1 MAKRLATTCQTS
13 SFTASD
19 EDIWRM
25 NLIVGAGVSEQD
37 TVSCVRTLR
46 NAISWISPRTEGKFK
61 MMDPQTEEFIR
72 SIQRNRSFIGIGLAI
87 FAAVVFLMGS
97 TFIIPPGHRGVL
109 VTMGK
114 VSSVFA
120 PEGLGF
126 KMPFI
131 TTVVPISVRQQ
142 TTVSNTECYSSDL
155 QQINVELKVLYRL
168 PENQIVKMF
177 RDYYGDPFDS
187 LIAPRVSEALKEVT
201 ALQSAEQIVKR
212 REEIKAKTLI
222 ASRLKVGDLLVIED
236 VVIQDVKLSKELE
249 TAIEAKMVQE
259 QEAAKAKFTQA
270 KAEIEAQTAVIRA
283 KGEAEAIRV
292 RGRAVQDNP
301 GLVQLQIVEKWNGIS
316 PLVIGGG
323 GGSSANILL
332 PIGNLKGN

>member
-1 MAKRLATTCQTS
+1 
-13 SFTASD
+13 
-19 EDIWRM
+19 
-25 NLIVGAGVSEQD
+25 
-37 TVSCVRTLR
+37 
-46 NAISWISPRTEGKFK
+46 
-61 MMDPQTEEFIR
+61 MDPAEEFIR
-72 SIQRNRSFIGIGLAI
+72 NVKQNGKLIKIGMIILV
-87 FAAVVFLMGS
+87 AAVILMGG

-109 VTMGK
+109 VTIGK
-114 VSSVFA
+114 VSPVFA

-126 KMPFI
+126 KLPLL
-131 TTVVPISVRQQ
+131 TTVVPVSVRQQ
-142 TTVSNTECYSSDL
+142 TTISKTQCYSSDL
-155 QQINVELKVLYRL
+155 QQIDIELRVLYRI
-168 PENQIVKMF
+168 PESMIVKMF
-177 RDYYGDPFDS
+177 RDYSGDPFDS

-201 ALQSAEQIVKR
+201 ALQSAEQIVKK
-212 REEIKAKTLI
+212 REDVKSKTLES
-222 ASRLKVGDLLVIED
+222 ARTKVGDLLVIED
-236 VVIQDVKLSKELE
+236 VVIQNVALSKELE

-323 GGSSANILL
+323 SGSGANILL
-332 PIGNLKGN
+332 PIGNLKAQ

>member
-1 MAKRLATTCQTS
+1 MDPNEE
-13 SFTASD
+13 FF
-19 EDIWRM
+19 
-25 NLIVGAGVSEQD
+25 
-37 TVSCVRTLR
+37 RTLKD
-46 NAISWISPRTEGKFK
+46 NMKL
-61 MMDPQTEEFIR
+61 IR
-72 SIQRNRSFIGIGLAI
+72 IGLVI
-87 FAAVVFLMGS
+87 LVAAVVLIGG
-97 TFIIPPGHRGVL
+97 TFVIPPGHRGVL

-114 VSSVFA
+114 VSPVFA

-126 KMPFI
+126 KFPLV

-155 QQINVELKVLYRL
+155 QQINVELKVLYRI
-168 PENQIVKMF
+168 PENMIVTMF

-201 ALQSAEQIVKR
+201 ALQSAEQIVKK
-212 REEIKAKTLI
+212 REEIKARTLE
-222 ASRLKVGDLLVIED
+222 ASRLKVGNLLVIED
-236 VVIQDVKLSKELE
+236 VVIQDVALSKELE

-270 KAEIEAQTAVIRA
+270 KAEIEAQTAIIRA

-301 GLVQLQIVEKWNGIS
+301 GLVQLQIVEKWNGVS
-316 PLVIGGG
+316 PLVVG
-323 GGSSANILL
+323 GGSSGANILL
-332 PIGNLKGN
+332 PVGNLKAQ

>member
-1 MAKRLATTCQTS
+1 MDPVEEFFKNLKHNS
-13 SFTASD
+13 SFIKFGIIAV
-19 EDIWRM
+19 
-25 NLIVGAGVSEQD
+25 IV
-37 TVSCVRTLR
+37 
-46 NAISWISPRTEGKFK
+46 
-61 MMDPQTEEFIR
+61 
-72 SIQRNRSFIGIGLAI
+72 
-87 FAAVVFLMGS
+87 AVLFMGG
-97 TFIIPPGHRGVL
+97 TFVIPPGHRGVL

-126 KMPFI
+126 KLPFV

-142 TTVSNTECYSSDL
+142 TTVSTTECYSSDL
-155 QQINVELKVLYRL
+155 QQINVELRVLFRI
-168 PENQIVKMF
+168 PENMIVKMF

-201 ALQSAEQIVKR
+201 AMQSAEQIVKK
-212 REEIKAKTLI
+212 REEIKAKTLES
-222 ASRLKVGDLLVIED
+222 SRAKVGDVLVIED

-249 TAIEAKMVQE
+249 AAIEEKMVQE

-270 KAEIEAQTAVIRA
+270 KAEIEAQTAIIRA

-292 RGRAVQDNP
+292 RGRAVQDSP

-323 GGSSANILL
+323 GGGANILL
-332 PIGNLKGN
+332 PIGNLQGK

>member
-1 MAKRLATTCQTS
+1 
-13 SFTASD
+13 
-19 EDIWRM
+19 
-25 NLIVGAGVSEQD
+25 
-37 TVSCVRTLR
+37 
-46 NAISWISPRTEGKFK
+46 
-61 MMDPQTEEFIR
+61 MDPAEEFIR
-72 SIQRNRSFIGIGLAI
+72 NVKQNGKLIKIGMIILV
-87 FAAVVFLMGS
+87 AAVILMGG

-114 VSSVFA
+114 VSPVFA

-126 KMPFI
+126 KLPLL
-131 TTVVPISVRQQ
+131 TTVVPVSVRQQ
-142 TTVSNTECYSSDL
+142 TTISKTQCYSSDL
-155 QQINVELKVLYRL
+155 QQIDIELRVLYRI
-168 PENQIVKMF
+168 PESMIVKMF
-177 RDYYGDPFDS
+177 RDYSGDPFDS

-201 ALQSAEQIVKR
+201 ALQSAEQIVKK
-212 REEIKAKTLI
+212 REDVKSKTLES
-222 ASRLKVGDLLVIED
+222 ARTKVGDLLVIED
-236 VVIQDVKLSKELE
+236 VVIQNVALSKELE

-323 GGSSANILL
+323 SGSGANILL
-332 PIGNLKGN
+332 PIGNLKAQ